1 MVIWIILAVVIGL
14 IAVYCVTVY
23 NVLVK
28 KRNTCEEAFST
39 MDVYL
44 KQRWDYVPNLVETVK
59 GYMKHEA
66 ETLEKIISLRTNSY
80 DSMSTE
86 EKINANNELSR
97 GLGRL
102 LAVSEA
108 YPDLKSSANF
118 QDLSNKLEAMEGH
131 IANSRKYYNGAV
143 KSYNTTIQVF
153 PNVIFAK
160 MFGFKTM
167 KMFEINAAERE
178 NVKVKF

>member
-1 MVIWIILAVVIGL
+1 
-14 IAVYCVTVY
+14 
-23 NVLVK
+23 
-28 KRNTCEEAFST
+28 

-80 DSMSTE
+80 DGMSAE

-108 YPDLKSSANF
+108 YPELKSSANF
-118 QDLSNKLEAMEGH
+118 QDLSTKLETMEGH
-131 IANSRKYYNGAV
+131 ISNSRKYYNGAV
-143 KSYNTTIQVF
+143 KSYNITVQTF
-153 PNVIFAK
+153 PNFIVAKIFK
-160 MFGFKTM
+160 FETM
-167 KMFEINAAERE
+167 KMFEINVEERE